1 MGEPSSWSW
10 CSPTHVF
17 DSHDAIVKRCSRACQ
32 APPPPA
38 AADTGEAGSGAMKPA
53 NRGGSRDPDPSPR
66 RRKADGGMTPQEM
79 KQLAELLQNVP
90 GIRSIELKDVKGLA
104 QLLREAPEIGSI
116 EIKGW
121 FGTGVVIT
129 RTSATPTYAPA
140 LAPPP
145 TVLAPAAGASEPEA
159 AAVPRAAP
167 ALKEIKSPMVGTW
180 YKSPEPGADPY
191 VKVGSRVTAGQTV
204 CIIEAM
210 KIMNEIEAE
219 IAGVIREVC
228 VEDAQPV
235 EFGQV
240 LFRVDPNG

>member
-1 MGEPSSWSW
+1 
-10 CSPTHVF
+10 
-17 DSHDAIVKRCSRACQ
+17 
-32 APPPPA
+32 
-38 AADTGEAGSGAMKPA
+38 
-53 NRGGSRDPDPSPR
+53 
-66 RRKADGGMTPQEM
+66 MTPQEM

-104 QLLREAPEIGSI
+104 QLLRESPEIGSI

-129 RTSATPTYAPA
+129 RTSVVPSYQHAMPLPSTATVAAPA
-140 LAPPP
+140 DAEPRETPR
-145 TVLAPAAGASEPEA
+145 PA
-159 AAVPRAAP
+159 AAP
-167 ALKEIKSPMVGTW
+167 ALKEIKSPMVGTY
-180 YKSPEPGADPY
+180 YKAPEPGADPY
-191 VKVGSRVTAGQTV
+191 VKVGSRVTPGQTV

-219 IAGVIREVC
+219 IAGVIREVS

-240 LFRVDPNG
+240 LFRVDPHG

>member
-1 MGEPSSWSW
+1 
-10 CSPTHVF
+10 
-17 DSHDAIVKRCSRACQ
+17 
-32 APPPPA
+32 
-38 AADTGEAGSGAMKPA
+38 
-53 NRGGSRDPDPSPR
+53 
-66 RRKADGGMTPQEM
+66 MTPQEM

-104 QLLREAPEIGSI
+104 QLLRESPEIGSI

-129 RTSATPTYAPA
+129 RTSAAPAYPPA
-140 LAPPP
+140 LAVPLPAMA
-145 TVLAPAAGASEPEA
+145 APAESEVREA
-159 AAVPRAAP
+159 PRPAAAP

-180 YKSPEPGADPY
+180 YKAPEPGAEPY
-191 VKVGSRVTAGQTV
+191 VKVGSRVTPGQTV

-219 IAGVIREVC
+219 IAGVVREVC